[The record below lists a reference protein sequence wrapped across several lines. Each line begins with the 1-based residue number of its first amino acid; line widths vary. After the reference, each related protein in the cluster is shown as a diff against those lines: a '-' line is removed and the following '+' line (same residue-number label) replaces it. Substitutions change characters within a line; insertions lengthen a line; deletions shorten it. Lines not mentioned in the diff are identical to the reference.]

1 MASSSQTTASAAP
14 IAAYKTLFLQ
24 SCISA
29 EVLKFGTFTLK
40 SGRSTYASSRI
51 SIHSDFIYMTNHL
64 IESPYFFNAGSFH
77 TSALLS
83 AIAAAYAHTII
94 SFLAANPTIPKPD
107 VIFGYEPRED
117 SFSSSNKPLTRDLA
131 DQLIKESHLLLQH

>member
-1 MASSSQTTASAAP
+1 MVPSLSNLVEVRTRALASLS
-14 IAAYKTLFLQ
+14 IVTL
-24 SCISA
+24 
-29 EVLKFGTFTLK
+29 
-40 SGRSTYASSRI
+40 
-51 SIHSDFIYMTNHL
+51 YMTNHL

-107 VIFGYEPRED
+107 VIFGYEPREV